1 MPTEEFFKLQ
11 NVMIQRLSYT
21 KWKRAKTKQQMYL
34 KKTKPYIYGIVCID
48 KQIAPA
54 DATIHAAHSQTE
66 TKGEEVT
73 MIVMANTVVKPS

>member
-1 MPTEEFFKLQ
+1 MEKSKDKTTNVFK
-11 NVMIQRLSYT
+11 
-21 KWKRAKTKQQMYL
+21 KP
-34 KKTKPYIYGIVCID
+34 KPYIYGIVCID

-73 MIVMANTVVKPS
+73 MIVMANTVVKPSWI

>member
-1 MPTEEFFKLQ
+1 M
-11 NVMIQRLSYT
+11 
-21 KWKRAKTKQQMYL
+21 
-34 KKTKPYIYGIVCID
+34 KKTKPYIYGTVCID

-54 DATIHAAHSQTE
+54 DATIHAAQSQTE

>member
-1 MPTEEFFKLQ
+1 MEKSKDKTT
-11 NVMIQRLSYT
+11 NVL
-21 KWKRAKTKQQMYL
+21 K

-54 DATIHAAHSQTE
+54 DATIHAAQSQTE